1 MLLELASAQ
10 GYAGVVVDCNAPL
23 DELRRRIMERE
34 NDPSEANLQVLER
47 QLEQQQPVD
56 QAEAGI
62 TGIVRV
68 GSGGLRTD
76 QTQRIRELLL
86 AEPVTVARPE

>member
-1 MLLELASAQ
+1 LLELASAQ
-10 GYAGVVVDCNAPL
+10 GCAAVVVDCNAPL
-23 DELRRRIMERE
+23 DELRRRIRERE

-56 QAEAGI
+56 PAEAGI

-68 GSGGLRTD
+68 GSGGLGD
-76 QTQRIRELLL
+76 DHTQRIRELLL